1 MMAARGWAAAWR
13 DTLAELLR
21 DKGALLLIVLA
32 PVFYGFFYPWPYATE
47 VLQRVPVAIVDLDHS
62 SLSRQIVRYADAS
75 PDLRVAMV
83 TGDEE
88 TARQAMWRG
97 EIEGYALLTRDLK
110 RNVLRDRPAPV
121 VVSTNGSYALYNK
134 AVMTGFTA
142 VVGTVSAGIEI
153 AQRTARGQ
161 GRAQAMA
168 GRSPVGVSAVAL
180 YNPTGGYGSY
190 VVPAVALIIMQQ
202 TLLMG
207 VAMLAGTWAEAG
219 RLRASAS
226 VWLGRVLAFST
237 AGLFAGLVY
246 FGWIFWLQDYPRGGN
261 PLGAL
266 VLLLCYAPAISVAGA
281 LLGAWL
287 KDREQALQAWLF
299 TSLPIAFLSGFAWP
313 VESLPPVLQAARWI
327 FPSTAGIDA
336 SLRLNQMGAP
346 LADVAGSLSWLAAW
360 ALAGFAALAW
370 WMRPREPGT
379 LRGDVRSA

>member
-1 MMAARGWAAAWR
+1 MA
-13 DTLAELLR
+13 
-21 DKGALLLIVLA
+21 
-32 PVFYGFFYPWPYATE
+32 
-47 VLQRVPVAIVDLDHS
+47 
-62 SLSRQIVRYADAS
+62 
-75 PDLRVAMV
+75 
-83 TGDEE
+83 
-88 TARQAMWRG
+88 
-97 EIEGYALLTRDLK
+97 
-110 RNVLRDRPAPV
+110 
-121 VVSTNGSYALYNK
+121 
-134 AVMTGFTA
+134 
-142 VVGTVSAGIEI
+142 
-153 AQRTARGQ
+153 
-161 GRAQAMA
+161 
-168 GRSPVGVSAVAL
+168 
-180 YNPTGGYGSY
+180 GYGSY